1 MAAASK
7 VRLIIASSWSALA
20 PLFSASAVGPF
31 RRGKLGDHICVL
43 HLAAMCL
50 VLAHEERLER
60 SQELFE
66 HRALLVGLHVGNVV
80 PQADR
85 EAGVL
90 VTRVLDEQA
99 TAEPLDRLA
108 IGDVRSIVALEL
120 VPRSGAKPAPRNP
133 DHHGR
138 PPSRTGPRCRPFTSI
153 VIRVPRPVNVASHL
167 ITPPSWGKVRA

>member
-43 HLAAMCL
+43 HLAAMRL

-60 SQELFE
+60 SQELLE
-66 HRALLVGLHVGNVV
+66 HRALLVGLHVARVF
-80 PQADR
+80 PQANR

-90 VTRVLDEQA
+90 VYRILDEQA

-108 IGDVRSIVALEL
+108 IDDVCSKGALEL
-120 VPRSGAKPAPRNP
+120 VPHSG
-133 DHHGR
+133 
-138 PPSRTGPRCRPFTSI
+138 
-153 VIRVPRPVNVASHL
+153 
-167 ITPPSWGKVRA
+167 